1 MAIQSTL
8 LSDTVGAISP
18 DMTKDI
24 AITTLIF
31 CNLNTPDPL
40 DETIGRQNI
49 DVYVVIDGDTP
60 DEVTGTNKII
70 GQLPIDA
77 GDTFSFSTERLVLS
91 AHDTIQANTTTS
103 GQVSVTISYV
113 TI

>member
-49 DVYVVIDGDTP
+49 DVYVVVDGDTP
-60 DEVTGTNKII
+60 DEVTGTNKIVS
-70 GQLPIDA
+70 QLPVDA
-77 GDTFSFSTERLVLS
+77 GDTFSFSTERLVLG
-91 AHDTIQANTTTS
+91 AHDTIQASTTDA

>member
-1 MAIQSTL
+1 MAILSTL

-18 DMTKDI
+18 DLTRDV

-49 DVYVVIDGDTP
+49 NVYVVVDGDTP
-60 DEVTGTNKII
+60 DELTGTNKII
-70 GQLPIDA
+70 SQLPVDA
-77 GDTFSFSTERLVLS
+77 GDTFSFSTERLVLG
-91 AHDTIQANTTTS
+91 AGDIIQASTTDS